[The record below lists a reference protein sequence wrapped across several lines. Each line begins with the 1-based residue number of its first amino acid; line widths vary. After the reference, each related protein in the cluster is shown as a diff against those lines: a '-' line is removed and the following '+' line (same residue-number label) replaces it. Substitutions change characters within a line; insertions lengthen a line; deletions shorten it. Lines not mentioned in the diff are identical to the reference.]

1 MSEKLLLN
9 RIGNFNEKI
18 ISQEER
24 FASKD
29 LSTWTDTD
37 KSKIIRKY
45 KSTLEG
51 AVSLLDKIESLER
64 NQDAQN
70 YFVENS
76 RVIRE
81 HYEQSKKY
89 DPKTYMNS
97 SNPFDILAK
106 HKRENNIPNDSGCYI
121 ATMAY
126 GDYDHPQVIEL
137 RKYRDQVLLK
147 NYFGKLFVKIYY
159 SVSPHL
165 VKKLKNQNKINK
177 LITSLL
183 DKLIEKIK

>member
-1 MSEKLLLN
+1 MSSEKL
-9 RIGNFNEKI
+9 ITP
-18 ISQEER
+18 SQEKY
-24 FASKD
+24 ASKD
-29 LSTWTDTD
+29 LSTWTDTE

-51 AVSLLDKIESLER
+51 VVSLLDKIESLER

-70 YFVENS
+70 YFNENS

-89 DPKTYMNS
+89 DPKTYMES

-106 HKRENNIPNDSGCYI
+106 YNNPHIKTNDSGCYI

-126 GDYDHPQVIEL
+126 GNYDHPQVMEL

-159 SVSPHL
+159 AVSPHL

-183 DKLIEKIK
+183 DKLIEKINLMKL